1 VTTIQA
7 RLKASVVAR
16 MAPMTTARPELASA
30 AHTRRSSLADWYG
43 RAIPWVTSNGTRR
56 GVVVGVRSAFGCA
69 LAVLRHPARAS
80 ATIASPASQA
90 IRTVTSV
97 IDTQEETLLP
107 APGPPVGT
115 VRRPAAWNRVW
126 TLPLLGLAVLALVAI
141 AVAALL
147 PASLVAT
154 RTVNGKAVTAP
165 YALTPRTATPVEDRV
180 SFGGLKGVA
189 EVDTSRN
196 GDIYFVT
203 VSEPSQSVLAW
214 WAAGGESCNTPPT
227 PPSLSKCDALPEIDL
242 LTHDDKYGNQ
252 TPGERRVISL
262 QQMLTAS
269 QVAQY
274 VALQKLG
281 YKDATIVPGAV
292 VVNDLV
298 CLVTAKDGSCTT
310 QAPAAKVL
318 QVGDT
323 ITSVDGAKIGTVEDL
338 VTALKDKKPGQTV
351 QVVIDRPGTGTKEV
365 TVDLTASPD
374 DPNRTI
380 VGIEPFDTRTVH
392 LPFQVDIDTGQI
404 GGPSA
409 GLAFTLTLID
419 ELSKGSLTG
428 GHNVAVTGTIDLD
441 GSVGAIGGLVQKTS
455 AVRQAGVDVFLVP
468 KAQGEA
474 EIARARQVAG
484 PNLQIIPVGTLDE
497 ALAALQKLGGDPVQ
511 PHRG

>member
-1 VTTIQA
+1 
-7 RLKASVVAR
+7 
-16 MAPMTTARPELASA
+16 M
-30 AHTRRSSLADWYG
+30 
-43 RAIPWVTSNGTRR
+43 
-56 GVVVGVRSAFGCA
+56 
-69 LAVLRHPARAS
+69 
-80 ATIASPASQA
+80 
-90 IRTVTSV
+90 TSV
-97 IDTQEETLLP
+97 IDTQDETLLP
-107 APGPPVGT
+107 APQAPVGT
-115 VRRPAAWNRVW
+115 VRRPATWHRVW
-126 TLPLLGLAVLALVAI
+126 TLPLLGVSLLALLAI
-141 AVAALL
+141 IVTALL

-154 RTVNGKAVTAP
+154 RTVDGKAVTAP

-180 SFGGLKGVA
+180 SFGELKGVA
-189 EVDTSRN
+189 EVDPSRN

-242 LTHDDKYGNQ
+242 LTTEDKYGNQ
-252 TPGERRVISL
+252 TPSERRVISL

-281 YKDATIVPGAV
+281 YTDATIVPGAV

-298 CLVTAKDGSCTT
+298 CLVTAEDGSCTT

-323 ITSVDGAKIGTVEDL
+323 ITSVDGTPIHTVDDL
-338 VTALKDKKPGQTV
+338 VAALKGKQPGQTV
-351 QVVIDRPGTGTKEV
+351 EVRIERAGTEHTV
-365 TVDLTASPD
+365 TVELSASPD

-380 VGIEPFDTRTVH
+380 VGIVPFDTRTVH

-428 GHNVAVTGTIDLD
+428 GRNVAVTGTIDLD
-441 GSVGAIGGLVQKTS
+441 GSVGAIGGVVQKTS
-455 AVRQAGVDVFLVP
+455 AVKQAGVDVFLVP
-468 KAQGEA
+468 KAQGDK
-474 EIARARQVAG
+474 EIERVRQVAG
-484 PNLQIIPVGTLDE
+484 SDVEIIPVATLDE
-497 ALAALQKLGGDPVQ
+497 ALAALQRLGGDPVQ
-511 PHRG
+511 P